1 MDEFEKWNKAA
12 GRWSDDILGMLF
24 TLGLGINYTGR
35 ANGKTQ
41 AQQYAQDEARIKRE
55 TKREVTSDGRFIR
68 TTTLSLIQEGEFEEI
83 EDAETGEIAVGEL
96 ADQAP
101 SERKEILRDETDKS
115 GMQGGGEEAVC
126 GLRDREEEFDDG
138 GGSD

>member
-12 GRWSDDILGMLF
+12 GGWSDDILKMLL

-55 TKREVTSDGRFIR
+55 TTREVTTDGRFIR
-68 TTTLSLIQEGEFEEI
+68 TTALSLIQEGEFEEI
-83 EDAETGEIAVGEL
+83 EDAETGEIAVREL
-96 ADQAP
+96 ADQAADRR
-101 SERKEILRDETDKS
+101 EEILDHEADE
-115 GMQGGGEEAVC
+115 G
-126 GLRDREEEFDDG
+126 
-138 GGSD
+138 